1 MRSDAR
7 RLARNRLLT
16 AAMVFGRGVDIAK
29 ASPPASTTWSGGGK
43 TEPAAIFVGVKG
55 GSAGDNH
62 AHMDAGS
69 FVMEADG
76 VRWAMDFGADD
87 YNRLETAGVDL
98 WNRSQASQRWQVF
111 RYNNMSHNTLTV
123 NDSLHVVAG
132 RAMLTST
139 SSSAK
144 FMNAIVDMSSVW
156 CRHTRTTRR
165 TLARRWSASR

>member
-1 MRSDAR
+1 
-7 RLARNRLLT
+7 
-16 AAMVFGRGVDIAK
+16 
-29 ASPPASTTWSGGGK
+29 
-43 TEPAAIFVGVKG
+43 
-55 GSAGDNH
+55 
-62 AHMDAGS
+62 
-69 FVMEADG
+69 
-76 VRWAMDFGADD
+76 MDFGADD